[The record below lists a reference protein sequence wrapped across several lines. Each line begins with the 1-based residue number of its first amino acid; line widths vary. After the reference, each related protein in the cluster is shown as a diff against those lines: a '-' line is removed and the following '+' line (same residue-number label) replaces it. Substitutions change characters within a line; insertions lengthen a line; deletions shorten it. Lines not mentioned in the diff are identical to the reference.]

1 MTDKTML
8 MLVFAL
14 VFVGGPSVLIWYAFS
29 RRMSIYTRGSAV
41 VMTAIFVA
49 MSFSVEPV
57 IASPD
62 FGRAYISSPNGSHL
76 GYTTWQG
83 NQQVAF
89 AENGTRLGYYDR
101 ATDTTRSANGQI
113 VARGNAVA
121 AFIITLR

>member
-1 MTDKTML
+1 MKIHMSDKTLL
-8 MLVFAL
+8 ML
-14 VFVGGPSVLIWYAFS
+14 AF
-29 RRMSIYTRGSAV
+29 
-41 VMTAIFVA
+41 AIFVGLG
-49 MSFSVEPV
+49 FTVQPV
-57 IASPD
+57 IASD

-89 AENGTRLGYYDR
+89 AQNGTRLGYYDR
-101 ATDTTRSANGQI
+101 TTDTTRAPSGQI